1 MLLTTD
7 SLTSN
12 GVTFFFS
19 LTPPAK
25 SHLVVGFLGTVK
37 CLIKGDL
44 IFPMKE
50 NGSLSSSSAFFG
62 ILEVDWDTTMLW
74 KIDAMD
80 KIRQVELFVFQ

>member
-1 MLLTTD
+1 M
-7 SLTSN
+7 
-12 GVTFFFS
+12 
-19 LTPPAK
+19 
-25 SHLVVGFLGTVK
+25 VGFVEIVRIQGTVK
-37 CLIKGDL
+37 SLVKEDL